1 MESYRS
7 DVVIVGAGLAGIT
20 AAFELL
26 NQGKKVLLL
35 DRDVREQ
42 MGGLAKKSFGGMF
55 FVNTPQQRLS
65 GIRDTPEQAW
75 RDWQSVAEFEEGDRY
90 PRQWAESYVYNCTD
104 QVYNWITKLGV
115 TFFPA
120 MHWVER
126 GMYKPGNSVPRFHM
140 VWGTGHALSN
150 VMEGQLLNHP
160 KASSLLTL
168 KFEHKVDEVLTQN
181 GRVTGVRGITENT
194 KEPFE
199 AYGDVTIIAAG
210 GMGGNIERV
219 KQNWHKPWGAPPE
232 VLLNGSH
239 RYADG
244 TMHDAVAKIDGHIT
258 HLDKNWPYAAG
269 VHHQRPKIK
278 DHGLSLVPPKSA
290 LWLDYTGARIGPMPL
305 ITAYDT
311 RFLVEQ
317 ICKQKK
323 KYSWQVMNLRI
334 AHREF
339 AISGAESNEAIRDK
353 KWIKFISTILFGN
366 KDLVKDMIDNCP
378 DFVIANSIE
387 ELAEK
392 MNKLQGTNDVDVKN
406 MKEAITD
413 YDANIDRGFRYMN
426 DEQLRRIAHTRQYI
440 GDKLRTCKFQKI
452 YDKSAMP
459 LIAIREFILSRKT
472 LGGMQTDMDS
482 RVLSTPDLSGQQHPI
497 EGLYAVGEAAGFGG
511 GGMHGIG
518 SLEGTFLGGCVY
530 TGRIAAQHIAGRK
543 LM

>member
-1 MESYRS
+1 MEPYRS
-7 DVVIVGAGLAGIT
+7 DVIIVGAGIAGIT

-26 NQGKKVLLL
+26 NHGKKVLLL
-35 DRDVREQ
+35 DRDVREE

-75 RDWQSVAEFEEGDRY
+75 KDWQSVAEFEPGDHY

-104 QVYNWITKLGV
+104 QVYKWITKLGV

-126 GMYKPGNSVPRFHM
+126 GMFKPGNSVPRFHM

-168 KFEHKVDEVLTQN
+168 KFQHKVDEVLTQN
-181 GRVTGVRGITENT
+181 GKVIGIRGVTEDSKT
-194 KEPFE
+194 PFE
-199 AYGDVTIIAAG
+199 AYADVSIMAAG

-219 KQNWHKPWGAPPE
+219 KQNWYKPWGEPPE
-232 VLLNGSH
+232 VLLNGAH

-244 TMHDAVAKIDGHIT
+244 TLHDAVASINGNIT
-258 HLDKNWPYAAG
+258 HLDKNWPYAG
-269 VHHQRPKIK
+269 GIHHPRPKIK
-278 DHGLSLVPPKSA
+278 DHGLSIVPPKSA
-290 LWLDYTGARIGPMPL
+290 LWLDYTGTRIGPIPL
-305 ITAYDT
+305 VTAYDT
-311 RFLVEQ
+311 KFLVEQ
-317 ICKQKK
+317 ICKQEK
-323 KYSWQVMNLRI
+323 KYSWQVMNLKI

-353 KWIKFISTILFGN
+353 KLIKFISTILLGN
-366 KDLVKDMIDNCP
+366 RALVKDMIDNCP
-378 DFVIANSIE
+378 DFVVANSIE
-387 ELAEK
+387 ELTVK

-413 YDANIDRGFRYMN
+413 YDANIDRGCSYMN

-452 YDKSAMP
+452 YDKNAMP

-472 LGGMQTDMDS
+472 LGGMQTDIDC
-482 RVLSTPDLSGQQHPI
+482 RVLSRPDLSGHQQAI
-497 EGLYAVGEAAGFGG
+497 EGLYAIGEAAGFGG

-518 SLEGTFLGGCVY
+518 TLEGTFLGGCMY
-530 TGRIAAQHIAGRK
+530 TARIAAHNIVGK
-543 LM
+543 KFL

>member
-7 DVVIVGAGLAGIT
+7 DVVIVGAGIAGIT
-20 AAFELL
+20 AALELL
-26 NQGKKVLLL
+26 NSGKKVLLL
-35 DRDVREQ
+35 DRDIRGE

-55 FVNTPQQRLS
+55 FVNTPIQRFS
-65 GIRDTPEQAW
+65 GIRDTPAQAW
-75 RDWQSVAEFEEGDRY
+75 KDWQSVAEFESGDHY

-160 KASSLLTL
+160 KAAALLTL

-181 GRVTGVRGITENT
+181 GRVTGVRGVKEGTL
-194 KEPFE
+194 EPFE
-199 AYGDVTIIAAG
+199 AYADVTIMAAG

-219 KQNWHKPWGAPPE
+219 RQNWHKPWGTPPE
-232 VLLNGSH
+232 VLLNGAH
-239 RYADG
+239 KYADG
-244 TMHDAVAKIDGHIT
+244 TLHDAVELVNGQIT
-258 HLDKNWPYAAG
+258 HVDKNWPYAAG
-269 VHHQRPKIK
+269 VHHPRPKIK

-290 LWLDYTGARIGPMPL
+290 LWLDYTGTRIGPVPL
-305 ITAYDT
+305 VTAYDT
-311 RFLVEQ
+311 KFLVEQ
-317 ICKQKK
+317 ICKQEK

-353 KWIKFISTILFGN
+353 KWIKFLSTILFGN
-366 KDLVKDMIDNCP
+366 KPLVKDMIDNCP
-378 DFVIANSIE
+378 DFVVANSIE

-392 MNKLQGTNDVDVKN
+392 MNKLHGTNDVDVRN
-406 MKEAITD
+406 LKEAITD
-413 YDANIDRGFRYMN
+413 YDANIDRGYRYMN
-426 DEQLRRIAHTRQYI
+426 DDQLRRIAHTRQYI
-440 GDKLRTCKFQKI
+440 GDRLRTCKFQKI

-482 RVLSTPDLSGQQHPI
+482 RVLSKPDLNGQQHPI

-518 SLEGTFLGGCVY
+518 TLEGTFLGGCIY
-530 TGRIAAQHIAGRK
+530 TGRIAAHHIAGKK
-543 LM
+543 LV

>member
-1 MESYRS
+1 MEKYRA

-26 NQGKKVLLL
+26 SNGKKVLLL
-35 DRDVREQ
+35 DRDVREE

-65 GIRDTPEQAW
+65 GIKDTPEQAW
-75 RDWQSVAEFEEGDRY
+75 KDWQSVAEFEPGDIY
-90 PRQWAESYVYNCTD
+90 PRRWAESYVYNCTD
-104 QVYNWITKLGV
+104 QVYHWITKLGV

-126 GMYKPGNSVPRFHM
+126 GLYKPGNSVPRFHM
-140 VWGTGHALSN
+140 VWGTGDALSK

-160 KASSLLTL
+160 KAASLLTL
-168 KFEHKVDEVLTQN
+168 KFEHKAEEILMQN
-181 GRVTGVRGITENT
+181 GKVTGIRGTKEDT

-199 AYGDVTIIAAG
+199 AYADVTIIAAG

-219 KQNWHKPWGAPPE
+219 KKNWYKPWGSPPDI
-232 VLLNGSH
+232 LLNGAH

-244 TMHDAVAKIDGHIT
+244 TMHDAVEKVSGHIT
-258 HLDKNWPYAAG
+258 HVNKNWPYAAG
-269 VHHQRPKIK
+269 VHHPRPKHK

-305 ITAYDT
+305 ITAFDT

-317 ICKQKK
+317 ICKQEK
-323 KYSWQVMNLRI
+323 KYSWQVMNLKI

-353 KWIKFISTILFGN
+353 KWIQFISTILFGN
-366 KDLVKDMIDNCP
+366 KALVKDMIDNCP

-392 MNKLQGTNDVDVKN
+392 MNTLQGTNDVDVN
-406 MKEAITD
+406 HLREAITD
-413 YDANIDRGFRYMN
+413 YDANIDRGYRYMN

-452 YDKSAMP
+452 YDKGALP

-472 LGGMQTDMDS
+472 LGGMQTDMES
-482 RVLSTPDLSGQQHPI
+482 RVLSTPDLTGAQQPI
-497 EGLYAVGEAAGFGG
+497 EGLYAIGEAAGFGG

-518 SLEGTFLGGCVY
+518 SLEGTFLGGCIY
-530 TGRIAAQHIAGRK
+530 TGRIAAHHICGKK
-543 LM
+543 LI

>member
-7 DVVIVGAGLAGIT
+7 DVIIVGAGIAGIT
-20 AAFELL
+20 AALELL
-26 NQGKKVLLL
+26 NNGKKVLLL
-35 DRDVREQ
+35 DRDVREE

-65 GIRDTPEQAW
+65 GIRDTPAQAW
-75 RDWQSVAEFEEGDRY
+75 RDWQSVAEFEAGDHY
-90 PRQWAESYVYNCTD
+90 PRRWAESYVYNCTD
-104 QVYNWITKLGV
+104 LVYDWITKLGV

-160 KASSLLTL
+160 QASSLLTL
-168 KFEHKVDEVLTQN
+168 KFEHKVEEVLTQN
-181 GRVTGVRGITENT
+181 GKVIGVSGTKEGT

-199 AYGDVTIIAAG
+199 AYADVTIMAAG

-219 KQNWHKPWGAPPE
+219 KQNGHKPWGAPPE
-232 VLLNGSH
+232 LILNGAH

-244 TMHDAVAKIDGHIT
+244 TLHDAVELVNGHIT
-258 HLDKNWPYAAG
+258 HVDKNWPYAAG
-269 VHHQRPKIK
+269 VHHPRPKVK

-290 LWLDYTGARIGPMPL
+290 LWLDYTGTRIGPMPL
-305 ITAYDT
+305 VTAYDT

-317 ICKQKK
+317 ICKQEK
-323 KYSWQVMNLRI
+323 KYSWQVMNLKI
-334 AHREF
+334 ANREF

-353 KWIKFISTILFGN
+353 KWIKFLSTILFGN
-366 KDLVKDMIDNCP
+366 RPLVKDMIDNCP

-392 MNKLQGTNDVDVKN
+392 MNKLHGTSDVDVRNLKD
-406 MKEAITD
+406 AITD
-413 YDANIDRGFRYMN
+413 YDANIDRGRSYMN

-452 YDKSAMP
+452 YDKGAMP

-472 LGGMQTDMDS
+472 LGGMQTDMES
-482 RVLSTPDLSGQQHPI
+482 RVLSKPDMTGQQHPI

-518 SLEGTFLGGCVY
+518 SLEGTFLGGCIY
-530 TGRIAAQHIAGRK
+530 TARIAAHHIAGKK
-543 LM
+543 LI